1 MDLESGRSSIS
12 QSPVKTDDML
22 HELMIASTALG
33 TTAGLEALT
42 RARHV
47 LIGIWILNIC
57 SIIPL
62 LVYTIL
68 KDTKGNL
75 IALGMVVIPL
85 YISKMIE
92 SLNKTTDKITKVVS
106 ESDTIR
112 MRIMEIF
119 DECKEQR
126 THFIDGQILQPVA
139 IYITSLS
146 RGILSDLVMYEQ
158 DTDSWSLIFD
168 SFMWKIPR
176 YSKYLDRT
184 YVNEKAKII
193 FSMLKMKVK

>member
-1 MDLESGRSSIS
+1 MDIEVGSSIS
-12 QSPVKTDDML
+12 QSPIRTDDML

-33 TTAGLEALT
+33 TTGSLEALT

-126 THFIDGQILQPVA
+126 TRFIDGQILQSVA

-146 RGILSDLVMYEQ
+146 RGILSDLAMYEK

-176 YSKYLDRT
+176 HTKYLDRT
-184 YVNEKAKII
+184 FVNEKAKII

>member
-1 MDLESGRSSIS
+1 
-12 QSPVKTDDML
+12 ML

-33 TTAGLEALT
+33 TTGSLEALT

-62 LVYTIL
+62 LVYTVL

-112 MRIMEIF
+112 MRIIEIF

-126 THFIDGQILQPVA
+126 THFIDGQIRQSVA
-139 IYITSLS
+139 MYIVSLA
-146 RGILSDLVMYEQ
+146 RGILSDLAMYKK
-158 DTDSWSLIFD
+158 DTDTWSIIFD

-184 YVNEKAKII
+184 FVNEKAKII

>member
-1 MDLESGRSSIS
+1 
-12 QSPVKTDDML
+12 ML

-33 TTAGLEALT
+33 TTGGLEALS

-119 DECKEQR
+119 DECKDQR
-126 THFIDGQILQPVA
+126 THFIDGQILQPAA

-176 YSKYLDRT
+176 HLKYLDRT